1 MSLWVFPKESELGEV
16 IYHALRVESAEAC
29 KTSQSGGVCC
39 QASGPHNDVSIIVPE
54 ASDTVFVFMPWQPFR
69 YYPMLSMASLEM
81 WTRTLAPEEEDV
93 SNKGQ
98 FCLCL

>member
-1 MSLWVFPKESELGEV
+1 MSLWVFPKESGSGEV

-29 KTSQSGGVCC
+29 KTSRSWGVCC

-54 ASDTVFVFMPWQPFR
+54 ASDPVFIFMLWQHFR
-69 YYPMLSMASLEM
+69 CYPRLSMASLEM
-81 WTRTLAPEEEDV
+81 RTRTLAPEEEDV